1 MTPEELD
8 HLARQAHEALMS
20 EQLDLGLALTDQC
33 VRARPAEPVFY
44 CWRARALME
53 MDKFTEAVQQ
63 ARQAVLYGPEMLEA
77 HMVLADACAVLGR
90 NMEAQNAFR
99 EAIKLSRRD
108 PAVLRAYALF
118 MATECGPKLG
128 EQAAL
133 EAIEADA
140 DATYAWTALGISQL
154 RQHRHAEA
162 ESSLNRAVELDN
174 ENTWAKM
181 NLAVVLGEMGKQAK
195 AQALLKLLQGDPE
208 ADDFVAAARQSDRER
223 EIAQRLLE
231 RPEYVEAVFRPEP
244 RRWPYYALRIVSAIL
259 SVVAAVG
266 ILKAGGPLMLAA
278 IAIPLLLVWWKYR
291 HRARGGGIGDGYQ

>member
-1 MTPEELD
+1 
-8 HLARQAHEALMS
+8 
-20 EQLDLGLALTDQC
+20 
-33 VRARPAEPVFY
+33 
-44 CWRARALME
+44 
-53 MDKFTEAVQQ
+53 
-63 ARQAVLYGPEMLEA
+63 
-77 HMVLADACAVLGR
+77 
-90 NMEAQNAFR
+90 MEAQNAFR

-223 EIAQRLLE
+223 EVAQRLIE
-231 RPEYVEAVFRPEP
+231 RPEYVQAAFAPG
-244 RRWPYYALRIVSAIL
+244 RRGWTYYALRI
-259 SVVAAVG
+259 
-266 ILKAGGPLMLAA
+266 MLAA
-278 IAIPLLLVWWKYR
+278 FLVAVALCIWQASGLIMLLPLAATLGLIWWMYR
-291 HRARGGGIGDGYQ
+291 H